1 MAGRLA
7 RDSRFPLSAK
17 EALSLT
23 AFQAVVMAVLQGVT
37 ELFPISSLGHA
48 VILPRLLGWSI
59 DQKAPDFLHYL
70 VVMHLGTATAL
81 FLYFWRDWFSF
92 GGSLLARSS
101 PRSRADRRTFFYVVL
116 ATIPAVVV
124 GFAFERKLG
133 AAFGT
138 PAIAAFFLIANGF
151 VLYIG
156 DQIAGEG
163 VGVLDQLNW
172 KGALAIGCAQC
183 LALIPGFSRS
193 GLTIAA
199 GVVAGLKHEDSAR
212 FSFLMATPIIL
223 GATVLEAPK
232 LLRQGATLGGAA
244 ILSGVVAGL
253 VAYASLAFLM
263 RYFHKHEFKAMRPFS
278 YYCAAAGL
286 LSLAVMVFFRT

>member
-1 MAGRLA
+1 M
-7 RDSRFPLSAK
+7 
-17 EALSLT
+17 T

-59 DQKAPDFLHYL
+59 DQKAPDFLPYL

-81 FLYFWRDWFSF
+81 FVYFWRDWFGF
-92 GGSLLARSS
+92 GRSLVSRSSARSA
-101 PRSRADRRTFFYVVL
+101 ADRRIFLYVVV

-124 GFAFERKLG
+124 GFAFRKWLG
-133 AAFGT
+133 DAFGS
-138 PAIAAFFLIANGF
+138 PALAAFFLIANGF
-151 VLYIG
+151 VLYFG
-156 DQIAGEG
+156 DQIGGEA

-172 KGALAIGCAQC
+172 KGALAIGVAQC
-183 LALIPGFSRS
+183 FALIPGFSRS
-193 GLTIAA
+193 GLTIVA
-199 GVVAGLKHEDSAR
+199 GVVAGLRHEDSAR

-232 LLRQGATLGGAA
+232 LLHTGATLGGAA
-244 ILSGVVAGL
+244 ILSGVVAGV

-263 RYFHKHEFKAMRPFS
+263 RYFHKHEFEAMRPFS

-286 LSLAVMVFFRT
+286 LSLALMRFA